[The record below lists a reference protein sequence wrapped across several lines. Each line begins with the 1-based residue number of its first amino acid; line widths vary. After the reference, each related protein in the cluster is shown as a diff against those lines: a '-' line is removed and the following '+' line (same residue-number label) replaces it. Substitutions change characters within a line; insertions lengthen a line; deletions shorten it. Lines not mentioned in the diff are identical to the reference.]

1 MRCLPTSLLA
11 LLAASVTGVVAVVD
25 FSFYPVVA
33 QDCMYKASNSSKC
46 SETSV
51 AETNKCLCSDGGNF
65 VTNTAKCLGTAN
77 NVKSSDIQ
85 TVYDTM
91 KQACSDSKTPLSVSE
106 KAFLNAAKP
115 PTTTS
120 KVTSKASTTTST
132 SSTSTST
139 SVTTT
144 TEATPAPT
152 GSKDPQNTQPEQ
164 ENAGLSSGAKIG
176 IIAGGAVAGVA
187 VLAAVAILLLRRKR
201 RRDGEES
208 HPMLSQSHNYPT
220 PGETVVVGHDMGR
233 HSGATWTDDA
243 KWRPAASPDP
253 RNSTFNWETPYDPTG
268 SPPTKQGFPTP
279 PPLHQGFPT
288 PQPPLQQVFSTQ
300 QYKAYQ
306 PPLPSP
312 QPMPAQPQ
320 VFELGSSQLP
330 AEAPGST
337 IPVSTA
343 VEMEGTPALPHG
355 FDPRPQQGYPSQ
367 FGSGGY
373 R

>member
-1 MRCLPTSLLA
+1 
-11 LLAASVTGVVAVVD
+11 
-25 FSFYPVVA
+25 
-33 QDCMYKASNSSKC
+33 MYKASNSSKC

-51 AETNKCLCSDGGNF
+51 AETNKCLCSNGGNF
-65 VTNTAKCLGTAN
+65 VTNTAKCLGTAK

-85 TVYDTM
+85 TVYNTM
-91 KQACSDSKTPLSVSE
+91 KQACADSKTPLSVSE
-106 KAFLNAAKP
+106 KAFLDAANQS
-115 PTTTS
+115 TTTS
-120 KVTSKASTTTST
+120 KTTTRASTTTST

-139 SVTTT
+139 GTT
-144 TEATPAPT
+144 TESTPNPT
-152 GSKDPQNTQPEQ
+152 GSKDPQNSQPEQ
-164 ENAGLSSGAKIG
+164 ENTGLSSGAKIG
-176 IIAGGAVAGVA
+176 IIAGGAIAGIA

-201 RRDGEES
+201 RKDGEES
-208 HPMLSQSHNYPT
+208 HPMLSQNHNYPT
-220 PGETVVVGHDMGR
+220 PGETVVVGHMHDMGR
-233 HSGATWTDDA
+233 HSGAAWSDDA
-243 KWRPAASPDP
+243 KWRPAGSPDP

-268 SPPTKQGFPTP
+268 SPPIKQGFATPPSHQQGFPTA

-288 PQPPLQQVFSTQ
+288 PPPPLQQGFPAQ
-300 QYKAYQ
+300 QYKPYQ

-337 IPVSTA
+337 IPVSTTA
-343 VEMEGTPALPHG
+343 VEMEGTPAPPHG
-355 FDPRPQQGYPSQ
+355 FEPRPQQSYPSQ